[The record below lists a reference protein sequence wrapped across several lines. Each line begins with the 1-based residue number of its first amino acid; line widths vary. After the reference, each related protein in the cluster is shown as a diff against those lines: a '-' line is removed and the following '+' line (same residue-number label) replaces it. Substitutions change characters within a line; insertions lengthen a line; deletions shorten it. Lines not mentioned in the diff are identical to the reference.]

1 MVIYF
6 YICICYIGPRA
17 SIQTTI
23 THRYTAKETFEYIL
37 YSTYVLL
44 ITTPFKGK
52 TNLTQFTMKRKK
64 LTQLFGLMVLMLL
77 MPGISFA
84 QNLHVQGRV
93 LDELG
98 EGLIGAGVIIQG
110 TTQGTVTDIDGNYD
124 LPSVPQ
130 GAVLE
135 FSCVGYKTMQVQVTS
150 QILNVTLEP
159 DSRLI
164 DESVVVA
171 YGQANKVT
179 ITGAVTAVSGES
191 LMKSPV
197 ANVANALQG
206 NLPGVSAVQASG
218 MPGADEPVIRIRG
231 VGSLNSADP
240 LVLVDGVERPF
251 SQLDPNE
258 IASISVL
265 KDASA
270 TAVFGVRGANGV
282 ILVTTKRGEV
292 GKASVTASA
301 SAAMQTIAQFIDFA
315 DSYTYGQM
323 YNYTQI
329 TDMLPVNQWPGSVKI
344 GDYSPY
350 GENVRFKQDVMEHFR
365 LGDMP
370 RTFPN
375 TDWIDYIMNDAAW
388 QEQANVNVSGGT
400 EKVRYFVSAGY
411 LNQNSLFKTFSDNK
425 NETFDFQ
432 RLNYRANLDIEVSK
446 YSQLS
451 LTLGGRMQVRNTMVG
466 GEGFLFRYLQ
476 GATPYAGIG
485 VDEEGRHIIADP
497 NKVGAYDRDA
507 LSNYYNLGYENQST
521 NALNFDVQY
530 KLDLSFLTK
539 GLDFKA
545 KASYNSEYTAQKYR
559 QNGYGTG
566 LTYVATLDQD
576 GNEVLRKENV
586 TWPIP
591 YSEGKW
597 GSRNWYAEASF
608 NYARRFGKHNIGAL
622 LLYNQS
628 KTYYP
633 WDSSNSLYQSIPKG
647 YVGLV
652 GRVTYDY
659 DTKYLIDF
667 NIGYN
672 GSENFAPGKRYGTF
686 PSVSVGWIPSQ
697 EKWWAPV
704 KDVVS
709 YLKFRGSYGLVG
721 NDNTNGARFL
731 YLPGTWQFFQG
742 HMGWNPQTQG
752 ANFGTNGNWLQG
764 VRELTAG
771 NPNVTWEKATKIN
784 VGVDAG
790 FFNDKLHAYVDVF
803 WEDRKDILV
812 SNSSTLP
819 AVTSLPANYVNEGRV
834 KNHGFEVTLNWEQKI
849 GDFRYS
855 ISPNFAYAKNKVI
868 EMLEV
873 KPMYDYL
880 SRTGHPVGQRF
891 GYELF
896 EFYQPGTEERYY
908 EKYGVFM
915 PDQNI
920 DIKYGD
926 CVYVD
931 LNNDGKIDQNDQ
943 KPLGYTDNPEIT
955 YSLNFNFQ
963 YKGFDFTML
972 WIGAD
977 HVSRQL
983 NGYFRDQFGSTNTS
997 ALTQWVADNSW
1008 TEDNPDAILPRI
1020 SFTNRV
1026 HNNRDSQAWVVD
1038 SKYVR
1043 LKNVEIGYTITPKKG
1058 SFFNYVRVYA
1068 SGNNLLTFAD
1078 FKGNDPEAPGS
1089 GLDHGMRYPMTRL
1102 FNIGAQIN
1110 F

>member
-1 MVIYF
+1 
-6 YICICYIGPRA
+6 
-17 SIQTTI
+17 
-23 THRYTAKETFEYIL
+23 
-37 YSTYVLL
+37 
-44 ITTPFKGK
+44 
-52 TNLTQFTMKRKK
+52 MKRKT
-64 LTQLFGLMVLMLL
+64 LAHLFGLMAFLL
-77 MPGISFA
+77 LTSVQSFA
-84 QNLHVQGRV
+84 QNLNVSGRV
-93 LDELG
+93 LDENG
-98 EGLIGAGVIIQG
+98 EGLIGAGVVIQG
-110 TTQGTVTDIDGNYD
+110 TTKGTITDIDGNYE
-124 LPSVPQ
+124 LSVPQ
-130 GAVLE
+130 GATLE
-135 FSCVGYKTMQVQVTS
+135 FSCVGYATQSVEVTGS
-150 QILNVTLEP
+150 RLVVTLAP
-159 DSRLI
+159 DKRLI
-164 DESVVVA
+164 DESVVIA
-171 YGQANKVT
+171 YGSQNKVT

-206 NLPGVSAVQASG
+206 NLPGVSAVQPSG

-231 VGSLNSADP
+231 VGSLNSAEP

-258 IASISVL
+258 IESISVL

-292 GKASVTASA
+292 GKASVTASV
-301 SAAMQTIAQFIDFA
+301 SAAMQTISQFVEFT

-323 YNYTQI
+323 WNYTAI
-329 TDMLPVNQWPGSVKI
+329 TDALPMNQWPGTVKI
-344 GDYSPY
+344 DDYTPY
-350 GENVRFKQDVMEHFR
+350 ADNGIRFSQDVMEHFR
-365 LGDMP
+365 TGDMP
-370 RTFPN
+370 QTFPN
-375 TDWIDYIMNDAAW
+375 MDWIDYIMKDAAW

-400 EKVRYFVSAGY
+400 ERVRYFVSAGF
-411 LNQNSLFKTFSDNK
+411 LNQNSLFKTFSSNK
-425 NETFDFQ
+425 NETFDYQ
-432 RLNYRANLDIEVSK
+432 RLNYRANLDIDVSK
-446 YSQLS
+446 WSQLS
-451 LTLGGRMQVRNTMVG
+451 ITLGGRMQGRTTMGG

-476 GATPYAGIG
+476 GATPYAGAGI
-485 VDEEGRHIIADP
+485 DEQGRHIVSDP
-497 NKVGAYDRDA
+497 NIVGPFDRSA
-507 LSNYYNLGYENQST
+507 LSNYYNLGYVDEST
-521 NALNFDVQY
+521 NVLNFDIQY
-530 KLDLSFLTK
+530 KLDMSFLTK
-539 GLDFKA
+539 GLSFAA
-545 KASYNSEYTAQKYR
+545 KASYNSDYTAQKYR

-566 LTYVATLDQD
+566 VQYVATIVD
-576 GNEVLRKENV
+576 GKEVLRKEGV

-591 YSEGKW
+591 YDERKW
-597 GSRNWYAEASF
+597 GNRNWYAEANF
-608 NYARRFGKHNIGAL
+608 NYNRRFGKHNVGAL

-628 KTYYP
+628 KSYYP
-633 WDSSNSLYQSIPKG
+633 WDSDGSLYQSIPKG

-659 DTKYLIDF
+659 DTKYLLDF

-697 EKWWAPV
+697 EKWWEPV
-704 KDVVS
+704 KNVVS
-709 YLKFRGSYGLVG
+709 YLKLRASYGIVG
-721 NDNTNGARFL
+721 NDSTNGARFL
-731 YLPGTWQFFQG
+731 YLPGAWQFYQG
-742 HMGWNPQTQG
+742 SMTVNPQDRGT
-752 ANFGTNGNWLQG
+752 NFGTNGNWLQA
-764 VRELTAG
+764 VKELTAG
-771 NPNVTWEKATKIN
+771 NPNVTWETATKIN

-790 FFNDKLHAYVDVF
+790 FFKDQLHAYVDFF

-812 SNSSTLP
+812 SNASTLS
-819 AVTSLPANYVNEGRV
+819 AVTSLPSSYVNEGRV
-834 KNHGFEVTLNWEQKI
+834 KNHGFEVTLNWEQKF

-855 ISPNFAYAKNKVI
+855 ISPNFAFARNKVI

-873 KPMYDYL
+873 PPMYKYL

-891 GYELF
+891 GYDLF
-896 EFYQPGTEERYY
+896 EFYQPGTEERY
-908 EKYGVFM
+908 EAKYGVPM

-920 DIKYGD
+920 ELKYGD
-926 CVYVD
+926 AIYVD
-931 LNNDGKIDQNDQ
+931 LNGDNIIDQNDQ

-955 YSLNFNFQ
+955 YSVNFNFQ
-963 YKGFDFTML
+963 WKGLDFTML

-977 HVSRQL
+977 HVSRSL

-1026 HNNRDSQAWVVD
+1026 HNNRDSQAWVID

-1043 LKNVEIGYTITPKKG
+1043 LKNVELGYTFTPKKK
-1058 SFFNYVRVYA
+1058 SFFNYIRVYA

-1089 GLDHGMRYPMTRL
+1089 GLDYGVRYPMTRL
-1102 FNIGAQIN
+1102 FNIGAQFN

>member
-1 MVIYF
+1 
-6 YICICYIGPRA
+6 
-17 SIQTTI
+17 
-23 THRYTAKETFEYIL
+23 
-37 YSTYVLL
+37 
-44 ITTPFKGK
+44 
-52 TNLTQFTMKRKK
+52 MK
-64 LTQLFGLMVLMLL
+64 
-77 MPGISFA
+77 
-84 QNLHVQGRV
+84 
-93 LDELG
+93 
-98 EGLIGAGVIIQG
+98 
-110 TTQGTVTDIDGNYD
+110 
-124 LPSVPQ
+124 
-130 GAVLE
+130 
-135 FSCVGYKTMQVQVTS
+135 
-150 QILNVTLEP
+150 P
-159 DSRLI
+159 DTRLI

-171 YGQANKVT
+171 YGQQQKVT
-179 ITGAVTAVSGES
+179 ITGAVTAVGGET
-191 LMKSPV
+191 LMKAPV

-206 NLPGVSAVQASG
+206 NLPGVSAVQPSG

-231 VGSLNSADP
+231 IGSLNSAEP

-258 IASISVL
+258 IESISVL

-292 GKASVTASA
+292 GKASVTASV
-301 SAAMQTIAQFIDFA
+301 SAAMQTIAQFIDFT

-329 TDMLPVNQWPGSVKI
+329 TDAKSMLEWPGTVKI
-344 GDYSPY
+344 DDYTPY
-350 GENVRFKQDVMEHFR
+350 AGIVKFNQDVMEHFR

-370 RTFPN
+370 TTFPN
-375 TDWIDYIMNDAAW
+375 TDWIDYIMNDQAW

-400 EKVRYFVSAGY
+400 EKVRYFVSAGF
-411 LNQNSLFKTFSDNK
+411 LNQNSLFKTFSNNK
-425 NETFDFQ
+425 NETFDYQ
-432 RLNYRANLDIEVSK
+432 RLNYRANLDIDVSK
-446 YSQLS
+446 YSQIS
-451 LTLGGRMQVRNTMVG
+451 ITLGGRMQDRNTMGG

-485 VDEEGRHIIADP
+485 VDEQGRHIISDP
-497 NKVGAYDRDA
+497 NIVGAYDRDA
-507 LSNYYNLGYENQST
+507 LSNYYGLGYENQST
-521 NALNFDVQY
+521 NALNFDIQY
-530 KLDLSFLTK
+530 KLDMSFLTK

-566 LTYVATLDQD
+566 LTYVATIVD
-576 GNEVLRKENV
+576 GKEVLRKENV

-591 YSEGKW
+591 YSEGRW
-597 GSRNWYAEASF
+597 GNRNWYAEASL
-608 NYARRFGKHNIGAL
+608 NYARRFGKHNVGGL

-659 DTKYLIDF
+659 DTKYLLDF

-790 FFNDKLHAYVDVF
+790 FFKDQLHAYVDFF

-812 SNSSTLP
+812 SNASTLP

-834 KNHGFEVTLNWEQKI
+834 KNHGFEVTLNWEQRF

-855 ISPNFAYAKNKVI
+855 ISPNFAFARNKVI

-891 GYELF
+891 GYDLF

-908 EKYGVFM
+908 EKYGTEM
-915 PDQNI
+915 PDQKVEL
-920 DIKYGD
+920 KYGD

-931 LNNDGKIDQNDQ
+931 LNDDGYIDQNDQ

-955 YSLNFNFQ
+955 YSVNFNFQ
-963 YKGFDFTML
+963 WKGLDFSML

-983 NGYFRDQFGSTNTS
+983 DGYFRSQFGSTNTS

-1043 LKNVEIGYTITPKKG
+1043 LKNVELGYTFTPKKG
-1058 SFFNYVRVYA
+1058 SFFNYVRIYA

-1089 GLDHGMRYPMTRL
+1089 GLDYGMRYPMTRL

>member
-1 MVIYF
+1 M
-6 YICICYIGPRA
+6 
-17 SIQTTI
+17 Q
-23 THRYTAKETFEYIL
+23 K
-37 YSTYVLL
+37 
-44 ITTPFKGK
+44 
-52 TNLTQFTMKRKK
+52 KK
-64 LTQLFGLMVLMLL
+64 LTHLFGVLVLL
-77 MPGISFA
+77 LLTTGHAFA

-98 EGLIGAGVIIQG
+98 EGLIGAGVVIQG
-110 TTQGTVTDIDGNYD
+110 TTKGTITDVDGNFE

-130 GAVLE
+130 GATLE
-135 FSCVGYKTMQVQVTS
+135 ISCVGYVTQTVQATGS
-150 QILNVTLEP
+150 RLDVTLKP
-159 DSRLI
+159 DSKLI
-164 DESVVVA
+164 DESVVIA
-171 YGQANKVT
+171 YGSQNKVT
-179 ITGAVTAVSGES
+179 ITGSVAAVGGET
-191 LMKSPV
+191 LLKSPV
-197 ANVANALQG
+197 ANVANSLQG
-206 NLPGVSAVQASG
+206 NLPGVSAVQPSG

-231 VGSLNSADP
+231 VGSLNSAEP

-258 IASISVL
+258 IESISVL

-292 GKASVTASA
+292 GRASVTASV
-301 SAAMQTIAQFIDFA
+301 SAAMQSIAQFVEFA
-315 DSYTYGQM
+315 DSYQYGQM

-329 TDMLPVNQWPGSVKI
+329 TDALSVDQWPSSVYI
-344 GDYSPY
+344 EDYTPY
-350 GENVRFKQDVMEHFR
+350 QEAAKLRFSQEVMEHFR

-370 RTFPN
+370 TTFPN
-375 TDWIDYIMNDAAW
+375 TDWIDYIMKDQAW

-400 EKVRYFVSAGY
+400 DKVRYFVSAGF
-411 LNQNSLFKTFSDNK
+411 LNQNSLFKTFSNNK
-425 NETFDFQ
+425 NETFDYQ
-432 RLNYRANLDIEVSK
+432 RLNYRANLDIDITKRST
-446 YSQLS
+446 LS
-451 LTLGGRMQVRNTMVG
+451 LTLGGRMQDRNTMG
-466 GEGFLFRYLQ
+466 SGEGFLFRYLQ

-485 VDEEGRHIIADP
+485 IDEQGRHIISDS
-497 NKVGAYDRDA
+497 NIVGPFDRDA
-507 LSNYYNLGYENQST
+507 LSNYYDLGYENQST
-521 NALNFDVQY
+521 NALNFDIQY
-530 KLDLSFLTK
+530 KLDMGFLTK
-539 GLDFKA
+539 GLNFKV

-559 QNGYGTG
+559 QNGFGTG
-566 LTYVATLDQD
+566 VTYVATIVH
-576 GNEVLRKENV
+576 GHEALRKENV

-591 YSEGKW
+591 YSESKW

-608 NYARRFGKHNIGAL
+608 DYARRFGKHNVGAL

-633 WDSSNSLYQSIPKG
+633 WDSDGSIYQSLPKG

-659 DTKYLIDF
+659 DTKYLLDF

-704 KDVVS
+704 KNVIS

-742 HMGWNPQTQG
+742 KAGWNPQNQG

-771 NPNVTWEKATKIN
+771 NPDVTWEKATKIN
-784 VGVDAG
+784 IGMDAG
-790 FFNDKLHAYVDVF
+790 FFNDKLHAYVDFF

-812 SNSSTLP
+812 DNSSVLS
-819 AVTSLPANYVNEGRV
+819 AVTSLPSGYVNQGRV
-834 KNHGFEVTLNWEQKI
+834 KNHGFEVSLNWEQKI

-855 ISPNFAYAKNKVI
+855 ISPNFAFARNQII

-873 KPMYDYL
+873 PPMYDYL
-880 SRTGHPVGQRF
+880 SRTGLPVGQLF
-891 GYELF
+891 GYDLF
-896 EFYQPGTEERYY
+896 EFYEPGATEERYFA
-908 EKYGVFM
+908 KYGVEM
-915 PDQNI
+915 PDQVTA
-920 DIKYGD
+920 IKPGD

-931 LNNDGKIDQNDQ
+931 LNGDGIVDQNDQ

-955 YSLNFNFQ
+955 YSVNFNFQ
-963 YKGFDFTML
+963 WKGLDFSML
-972 WIGAD
+972 WVGAD

-1008 TEDNPDAILPRI
+1008 TVDNQDAILPRI
-1020 SFTNRV
+1020 SFDNRV
-1026 HNNRDSQAWVVD
+1026 HNNRNSQAWIID

-1043 LKNVEIGYTITPKKG
+1043 LKNVEIGYTFTPKAD
-1058 SFFNYVRVYA
+1058 SFFNYIRVYA
-1068 SGNNLLTFAD
+1068 SGNNLLTFSD
-1078 FKGNDPEAPGS
+1078 FKGNDPEAPGQ
-1089 GLDHGMRYPMTRL
+1089 GLDYGVRYPMTRL
-1102 FNIGAQIN
+1102 VNIGAQFN

>member
-1 MVIYF
+1 
-6 YICICYIGPRA
+6 
-17 SIQTTI
+17 
-23 THRYTAKETFEYIL
+23 
-37 YSTYVLL
+37 
-44 ITTPFKGK
+44 
-52 TNLTQFTMKRKK
+52 MKAKK
-64 LTQLFGLMVLMLL
+64 LTHLFGLVVLMLL
-77 MPGISFA
+77 VSGQAFA
-84 QNLHVQGRV
+84 QNIRVTGRV

-98 EGLIGAGVIIQG
+98 EGLIGAGVVIQG
-110 TTQGTVTDIDGNYD
+110 TTTGTVTDLDGNYV

-130 GAVLE
+130 GAILE
-135 FSCVGYKTMQVQVTS
+135 FSCVGYATQAVQVTGAY
-150 QILNVTLEP
+150 LDVTMKP
-159 DSRLI
+159 DTRLI

-171 YGQANKVT
+171 YGQQTKVT
-179 ITGAVTAVSGES
+179 ITGAVTAVGGDA
-191 LMKSPV
+191 LLKSPV
-197 ANVANALQG
+197 ANVANSLQG
-206 NLPGVSAVQASG
+206 NLPGVSAVQPSG

-231 VGSLNSADP
+231 VGSLNSAEP

-258 IASISVL
+258 IESISVL

-301 SAAMQTIAQFIDFA
+301 SAAMQTISQFIDFA

-323 YNYTQI
+323 WNYTAI
-329 TDMLPVNQWPGSVKI
+329 TDALPVEQWPGTVKI
-344 GDYSPY
+344 ADYTPY
-350 GENVRFKQDVMEHFR
+350 ADNGIRFSQDVMEHFR
-365 LGDMP
+365 TGDMP
-370 RTFPN
+370 TTFPN
-375 TDWIDYIMNDAAW
+375 TDWIDYIMNDKAW

-400 EKVRYFVSAGY
+400 EKVRYFVSAGI
-411 LNQNSLFKTFSDNK
+411 LNQNSLLKTFSNNK
-425 NETFDFQ
+425 NETFDYQ

-451 LTLGGRMQVRNTMVG
+451 LTLGGRMQDRNTMGG

-485 VDEEGRHIIADP
+485 VDEQGRHIVSDANI
-497 NKVGAYDRDA
+497 VGPFDRDA
-507 LSNYYNLGYENQST
+507 LSNYYDLGYENQST
-521 NALNFDVQY
+521 NALNFDIQY
-530 KLDLSFLTK
+530 KLDLGFLVK
-539 GLDFKA
+539 GLDFKV

-566 LTYVATLDQD
+566 LTYIATLVD
-576 GNEVLRKENV
+576 GKEVLRKENV

-608 NYARRFGKHNIGAL
+608 NYNRRIGKHNIGGL

-628 KTYYP
+628 KSYYP
-633 WDSSNSLYQSIPKG
+633 WDSDGSIYQSIPKG

-659 DTKYLIDF
+659 DTKYLLDL

-672 GSENFAPGKRYGTF
+672 GSENFAPGRRYGTF

-697 EKWWAPV
+697 EQWWAPM
-704 KDVVS
+704 KNAIS
-709 YLKFRGSYGLVG
+709 YLKFRASYGLVG
-721 NDNTNGARFL
+721 NDSTNGARFL
-731 YLPGTWQFFQG
+731 YLPGTWQFYNG
-742 HMGWNPQTQG
+742 SMTWNPQDRG
-752 ANFGTNGNWLQG
+752 ANFGVNGNWLPA
-764 VRELTAG
+764 VKELTAG
-771 NPNVTWEKATKIN
+771 NPNVTWETATKIN
-784 VGVDAG
+784 LGVDAG
-790 FFNDKLHAYVDVF
+790 FFKDRLHAYVDFF
-803 WEDRKDILV
+803 WEDRRDILV
-812 SNSSTLP
+812 SNASTLP

-834 KNHGFEVTLNWEQKI
+834 KNHGFEVSLNWEQKF

-855 ISPNFAYAKNKVI
+855 ISPNFAFARNKVI

-873 KPMYDYL
+873 PPMYAYL
-880 SRTGHPVGQRF
+880 SRTGLPVGQRF
-891 GYELF
+891 GYDLF
-896 EFYQPGTEERYY
+896 EFYEPGATEERYLA
-908 EKYGVFM
+908 KYGVEM
-915 PDQNI
+915 PDQVSA
-920 DIKYGD
+920 IKPGD

-931 LNNDGKIDQNDQ
+931 LNGDNIIDANDQ

-955 YSLNFNFQ
+955 YSVNFNFQ
-963 YKGFDFTML
+963 WKGLDFTML
-972 WIGAD
+972 WIGAE
-977 HVSRQL
+977 HVSRTL

-1008 TEDNPDAILPRI
+1008 TEDNTNAILPRI

-1026 HNNRDSQAWVVD
+1026 HNNRDSQAWVID
-1038 SKYVR
+1038 SRYVR
-1043 LKNVEIGYTITPKKG
+1043 LKNVEVGYTFTPKNSG
-1058 SFFNYVRVYA
+1058 SFFNYIRVYA

-1089 GLDHGMRYPMTRL
+1089 GLDYGVRYPMTRL
-1102 FNIGAQIN
+1102 FNLGAQFN

>member
-1 MVIYF
+1 MFGLV
-6 YICICYIGPRA
+6 A
-17 SIQTTI
+17 
-23 THRYTAKETFEYIL
+23 
-37 YSTYVLL
+37 VLL
-44 ITTPFKGK
+44 
-52 TNLTQFTMKRKK
+52 L
-64 LTQLFGLMVLMLL
+64 
-77 MPGISFA
+77 ISGQIFA
-84 QNLHVQGRV
+84 QNLNVHGKV
-93 LDELG
+93 LDENG
-98 EGLIGAGVIIQG
+98 EGLIGAGVVIQG
-110 TTQGTVTDIDGNYD
+110 TTQGTITDVDGSYQ
-124 LPSVPQ
+124 LSVPQ
-130 GAVLE
+130 GATLE
-135 FSCVGYKTMQVQVTS
+135 FSCVGYKAQLVQVTGPN
-150 QILNVTLEP
+150 LTVTLAP
-159 DSRLI
+159 DSKLI

-171 YGQANKVT
+171 YGSQNKVT
-179 ITGAVTAVSGES
+179 ITGAVTAVGGDA

-197 ANVANALQG
+197 PNVANALQG
-206 NLPGVSAVQASG
+206 NLPGVSAVQPSG

-231 VGSLNSADP
+231 VGSLNSAEP

-258 IASISVL
+258 IESISVL

-301 SAAMQTIAQFIDFA
+301 SAAIQSISQFVEFA

-329 TDMLPVNQWPGSVKI
+329 TDAKPMNEWPGTVNI
-344 GDYSPY
+344 ADYTPY
-350 GENVRFKQDVMEHFR
+350 GNVVKFSQDVMEHFR

-370 RTFPN
+370 TTFPN
-375 TDWIDYIMNDAAW
+375 TDWIDYIMNDHAW

-400 EKVRYFVSAGY
+400 DKVRYFVSAGF
-411 LNQNSLFKTFSDNK
+411 LNQNSLFKTFSQNK
-425 NETFDFQ
+425 NETFDYQ
-432 RLNYRANLDIEVSK
+432 RLNYRANLDIDVTK
-446 YSQLS
+446 HSQLS
-451 LTLGGRMQVRNTMVG
+451 LTLGGRMQDRNTMGG

-485 VDEEGRHIIADP
+485 VDEEGRHIISDP
-497 NKVGAYDRDA
+497 NIVGAYDRDA
-507 LSNYYNLGYENQST
+507 LSNYYDLGYENQST
-521 NALNFDVQY
+521 NALNFDIQY
-530 KLDLSFLTK
+530 KLDMSFLTK

-566 LTYVATLDQD
+566 VTYVATLVD
-576 GNEVLRKENV
+576 GKEVLRKENV

-591 YSEGKW
+591 YGEGKW

-608 NYARRFGKHNIGAL
+608 NYARRFGKHNVGAL

-659 DTKYLIDF
+659 DTKYLLDF

-672 GSENFAPGKRYGTF
+672 GSENFAPGNRYGTF

-704 KDVVS
+704 KNVIS
-709 YLKFRGSYGLVG
+709 YLKFRGSYGIVG
-721 NDNTNGARFL
+721 NDSTNGARFL

-771 NPNVTWEKATKIN
+771 NPNVTWETAAKTNI
-784 VGVDAG
+784 GVDAG
-790 FFNDKLHAYVDVF
+790 FFQDKLHAYVDFF

-834 KNHGFEVTLNWEQKI
+834 KNHGFEVTLNWEQRF

-855 ISPNFAYAKNKVI
+855 ISPNFAYAKNEII

-873 KPMYDYL
+873 KPLYDYL
-880 SRTGHPVGQRF
+880 SRTGLPVGQRF
-891 GYELF
+891 GYDLF
-896 EFYQPGTEERYY
+896 EFYEQGATEERYFA
-908 EKYGVFM
+908 KYGVEM
-915 PDQNI
+915 PNQNVQL
-920 DIKYGD
+920 KNGD
-926 CVYVD
+926 AVYVD
-931 LNNDGKIDQNDQ
+931 LNGDEIIDANDQ
-943 KPLGYTDNPEIT
+943 KPLGYTDVPEIT
-955 YSLNFNFQ
+955 YSVNFNFQ
-963 YKGFDFTML
+963 WKGLDFSML

-983 NGYFRDQFGSTNTS
+983 NGYFRSQFGSTNTS

-1008 TEDNPDAILPRI
+1008 TEDNTDAILPRI
-1020 SFTNRV
+1020 SFTNAV

-1043 LKNVEIGYTITPKKG
+1043 LKNVEIGYAFTPKKKDA
-1058 SFFNYVRVYA
+1058 FFNYVRVYA

-1089 GLDHGMRYPMTRL
+1089 GLDYGMRYPMTRL
-1102 FNIGAQIN
+1102 VN
-1110 F
+1110 FGVQVNF

>member
-1 MVIYF
+1 MERKRLTQVF
-6 YICICYIGPRA
+6 GLVA
-17 SIQTTI
+17 
-23 THRYTAKETFEYIL
+23 
-37 YSTYVLL
+37 VLL
-44 ITTPFKGK
+44 
-52 TNLTQFTMKRKK
+52 L
-64 LTQLFGLMVLMLL
+64 
-77 MPGISFA
+77 ISGQIFA
-84 QNLHVQGRV
+84 QNLNVHGKV
-93 LDELG
+93 LDENG
-98 EGLIGAGVIIQG
+98 EGLIGAGVVIQG
-110 TTQGTVTDIDGNYD
+110 TTQGTITDVDGSYQ
-124 LPSVPQ
+124 LSVPQ
-130 GAVLE
+130 GSTLE
-135 FSCVGYKTMQVQVTS
+135 FSCVGYKAQLVQVTGPN
-150 QILNVTLEP
+150 LTVTLAP
-159 DSRLI
+159 DSKLI

-171 YGQANKVT
+171 YGSQNKVT
-179 ITGAVTAVSGES
+179 ITGAVTAVGGDA

-197 ANVANALQG
+197 PNVANALQG
-206 NLPGVSAVQASG
+206 NLPGVTAVQPSG

-231 VGSLNSADP
+231 VGSLNSAEP

-258 IASISVL
+258 IESISVL

-292 GKASVTASA
+292 GKASVSA
-301 SAAMQTIAQFIDFA
+301 SFSTAAQTISQFIDFA

-323 YNYTQI
+323 WNYTAI
-329 TDMLPVNQWPGSVKI
+329 TDALDPADWPGSVNI
-344 GDYSPY
+344 ADYTPY
-350 GENVRFKQDVMEHFR
+350 AGNGIRFSQDVMEHFR
-365 LGDMP
+365 TGDMP
-370 RTFPN
+370 TTFPN
-375 TDWIDYIMNDAAW
+375 TDWIDYIMNDVAL

-400 EKVRYFVSAGY
+400 DKVRYFVSAGF
-411 LNQNSLFKTFSDNK
+411 LNQNSLLKTFSQNK

-432 RLNYRANLDIEVSK
+432 RLNYRANLDIDITKRST
-446 YSQLS
+446 LS
-451 LTLGGRMQVRNTMVG
+451 LTLGGRMQDRNTMGG

-485 VDEEGRHIIADP
+485 IDEQGRHIISDA
-497 NKVGAYDRDA
+497 NIVGPFDRDA
-507 LSNYYNLGYENQST
+507 LSNYYDLGYENQST
-521 NALNFDVQY
+521 NALNFDIQY
-530 KLDLSFLTK
+530 KLDMGFLTK
-539 GLDFKA
+539 GLDFKV

-566 LTYVATLDQD
+566 VHYVATIVD
-576 GNEVLRKENV
+576 GQEVLRKENV

-608 NYARRFGKHNIGAL
+608 NYARRFGKHNVGAL

-633 WDSSNSLYQSIPKG
+633 WDSDDSIYQSIPKG

-659 DTKYLIDF
+659 DTKYLLDF

-704 KDVVS
+704 KNVIS

-731 YLPGTWQFFQG
+731 YLPGTWQFYNG
-742 HMGWNPQTQG
+742 SMTWNPQERG
-752 ANFGTNGNWLQG
+752 ANFGVNGNWLPA
-764 VRELTAG
+764 VKELTAG

-784 VGVDAG
+784 IGMDAG
-790 FFNDKLHAYVDVF
+790 FFQDKLHAYVDFF

-812 SNSSTLP
+812 SNASTLP

-834 KNHGFEVTLNWEQKI
+834 KNHGFEVTLNWEQKV

-855 ISPNFAYAKNKVI
+855 ISPNFAFARNQII

-873 KPMYDYL
+873 PPMYDYL
-880 SRTGHPVGQRF
+880 SRTGLPVGQRF
-891 GYELF
+891 GYDLF
-896 EFYQPGTEERYY
+896 EFYEPGATEERYFA
-908 EKYGVFM
+908 KYGVEM
-915 PDQNI
+915 PDQVSA
-920 DIKYGD
+920 IKPGD

-931 LNNDGKIDQNDQ
+931 LNGDNVIDANDQ

-955 YSLNFNFQ
+955 FSVNFNFQ
-963 YKGFDFTML
+963 WKGLDFTML

-997 ALTQWVADNSW
+997 ALTQYVADNSW
-1008 TEDNPDAILPRI
+1008 TEDNTDAILPRI

-1026 HNNRDSQAWVVD
+1026 HNNRDSQAWVID
-1038 SKYVR
+1038 SRYIR
-1043 LKNVEIGYTITPKKG
+1043 LKNVEIGYAFVPKQKDA
-1058 SFFNYVRVYA
+1058 FFNYIRVYA

-1089 GLDHGMRYPMTRL
+1089 GLDYGVRYPMTRL
-1102 FNIGAQIN
+1102 FNIGVQVN

>member
-1 MVIYF
+1 MK
-6 YICICYIGPRA
+6 
-17 SIQTTI
+17 SKSL
-23 THRYTAKETFEYIL
+23 TH
-37 YSTYVLL
+37 
-44 ITTPFKGK
+44 
-52 TNLTQFTMKRKK
+52 
-64 LTQLFGLMVLMLL
+64 LFGLMALL
-77 MPGISFA
+77 LLTSVHSFA

-98 EGLIGAGVIIQG
+98 GGLIGAGVVIQG
-110 TTQGTVTDIDGNYD
+110 TTKGTITDIDGNFD

-130 GAVLE
+130 GTVLE
-135 FSCVGYKTMQVQVTS
+135 ISCVGYETLAVQVTGTR
-150 QILNVTLEP
+150 IDVTLKP
-159 DSRLI
+159 DTRLL
-164 DESVVVA
+164 DESVVIA
-171 YGQANKVT
+171 YGQQNKVT

-206 NLPGVSAVQASG
+206 NLPGVSAVQPSG

-258 IASISVL
+258 IESISVL

-292 GKASVTASA
+292 GKASVTASV
-301 SAAMQTIAQFIDFA
+301 SAAMQTIAKFVDFA

-329 TDMLPVNQWPGSVKI
+329 TDALPMDKWPGTVNVTDYKPYADLVKF
-344 GDYSPY
+344 S
-350 GENVRFKQDVMEHFR
+350 QDVMEHFR

-370 RTFPN
+370 QTFPN
-375 TDWIDYIMNDAAW
+375 MDWIDYIMNDAAW

-400 EKVRYFVSAGY
+400 ERVRYFVSAGF
-411 LNQNSLFKTFSDNK
+411 LNQNSLFKTFSSNK
-425 NETFDFQ
+425 NETFDYQ
-432 RLNYRANLDIEVSK
+432 RLNYRANLDIDVSK
-446 YSQLS
+446 YSQLNI
-451 LTLGGRMQVRNTMVG
+451 TLGGRMQDRNTMGG

-476 GATPYAGIG
+476 GATPYAGAG
-485 VDEEGRHIIADP
+485 VDSEGRHIISDP
-497 NKVGAYDRDA
+497 NIVGEFDRSA
-507 LSNYYNLGYENQST
+507 LSNYYNLGYVNEST
-521 NALNFDVQY
+521 NVLNFDIQY
-530 KLDLSFLTK
+530 KLDMSFLTK
-539 GLDFKA
+539 GLDFKV
-545 KASYNSEYTAQKYR
+545 KASYNSEYTAQKDR

-566 LTYVATLDQD
+566 VQYIATLV
-576 GNEVLRKENV
+576 GGEEVLRKESI
-586 TWPIP
+586 TWPLP
-591 YSEGKW
+591 YSESRW
-597 GSRNWYAEASF
+597 GNRNWYAEASL
-608 NYARRFGKHNIGAL
+608 NYARQFGKHNVGAL

-633 WDSSNSLYQSIPKG
+633 WDADKSLYQSIPKG

-659 DTKYLIDF
+659 DTKYLLDF

-672 GSENFAPGKRYGTF
+672 GSENFAPGKRYGLF

-697 EKWWAPV
+697 EKWWEPI
-704 KDVVS
+704 KD
-709 YLKFRGSYGLVG
+709 YFGYFKIRASYGIVG
-721 NDNTNGARFL
+721 NDNTRGARFL
-731 YLPGTWQFFQG
+731 YLPGAWQFYTG
-742 HMGWNPQTQG
+742 SMTVNPQDRGT
-752 ANFGTNGNWLQG
+752 NFGANGNWLQA
-764 VRELTAG
+764 VKELTAG
-771 NPNVTWEKATKIN
+771 NPNVTWETASKIN
-784 VGVDAG
+784 VGVDAA
-790 FFNDKLHAYVDVF
+790 FFKDQLHAYVDFF

-812 SNSSTLP
+812 SNASTLS
-819 AVTSLPANYVNEGRV
+819 AVTSLPSSYVNEGRV
-834 KNHGFEVTLNWEQKI
+834 KNHGFEVTLNWEQKF

-855 ISPNFAYAKNKVI
+855 ISPNFAFARNKVI

-880 SRTGHPVGQRF
+880 SKTGLPVDQPF
-891 GYELF
+891 GYDLF
-896 EFYQPGTEERYY
+896 EFYQPGTEDRYLA
-908 EKYGVFM
+908 KYGVEM
-915 PDQNI
+915 PDQNVSL
-920 DIKYGD
+920 KYGD
-926 CVYVD
+926 AVYVD
-931 LNNDGKIDQNDQ
+931 LNEDGIIDQNDQ

-955 YSLNFNFQ
+955 YSVNFNFQ
-963 YKGFDFTML
+963 WKGLDFTML

-977 HVSRQL
+977 HVSRRL
-983 NGYFRDQFGSTNTS
+983 DGYFRAQFGSTNTS

-1008 TEDNPDAILPRI
+1008 TEDNPNAILPRI
-1020 SFTNRV
+1020 SFDNRV
-1026 HNNRDSQAWVVD
+1026 HNNRDSQAWLVD

-1043 LKNVEIGYTITPKKG
+1043 LKNVELGYTFTPKKKDA
-1058 SFFNYVRVYA
+1058 FFNYIRVYA

-1089 GLDHGMRYPMTRL
+1089 GLDYGMRYPMTRL
-1102 FNIGAQIN
+1102 FNIGAQFN

>member
-1 MVIYF
+1 MFGLV
-6 YICICYIGPRA
+6 A
-17 SIQTTI
+17 
-23 THRYTAKETFEYIL
+23 
-37 YSTYVLL
+37 VLL
-44 ITTPFKGK
+44 
-52 TNLTQFTMKRKK
+52 L
-64 LTQLFGLMVLMLL
+64 
-77 MPGISFA
+77 ISGQIFA
-84 QNLHVQGRV
+84 QNLSVHGKV
-93 LDELG
+93 LDENG
-98 EGLIGAGVIIQG
+98 EGLIGAGVVIQG
-110 TTQGTVTDIDGNYD
+110 TTQGTITDVDGSYQ
-124 LPSVPQ
+124 LSVPQ
-130 GAVLE
+130 GATLE
-135 FSCVGYKTMQVQVTS
+135 FSCVGYKAQLVQVTGPN
-150 QILNVTLEP
+150 LTVTLAP
-159 DSRLI
+159 DSKLI

-171 YGQANKVT
+171 YGSQNKVT
-179 ITGAVTAVSGES
+179 ITGAVTAVGGDA

-197 ANVANALQG
+197 PNVANALQG
-206 NLPGVSAVQASG
+206 NLPGVSAVQPSG

-231 VGSLNSADP
+231 VGSLNSAEP

-258 IASISVL
+258 IESISVL

-301 SAAMQTIAQFIDFA
+301 SAAIQSISQFVEFA

-329 TDMLPVNQWPGSVKI
+329 TDAKPMNEWPGTVNIADYTPYANVVKF
-344 GDYSPY
+344 S
-350 GENVRFKQDVMEHFR
+350 QDVMEHFR

-370 RTFPN
+370 TTFPN
-375 TDWIDYIMNDAAW
+375 TDWIDYIMNDHAW

-400 EKVRYFVSAGY
+400 DKVRYFVSAGF
-411 LNQNSLFKTFSDNK
+411 LNQNSLFKTFSQNK
-425 NETFDFQ
+425 NETFDYQ
-432 RLNYRANLDIEVSK
+432 RLNYRANLDIDVTK
-446 YSQLS
+446 HSQLS
-451 LTLGGRMQVRNTMVG
+451 LTLGGRMQDRNTMGG

-485 VDEEGRHIIADP
+485 VDEEGRHIISDP
-497 NKVGAYDRDA
+497 NIVGAYDRDA
-507 LSNYYNLGYENQST
+507 LSNYYDLGYENQST
-521 NALNFDVQY
+521 NALNFDIQY
-530 KLDLSFLTK
+530 KLDMSFLTK

-566 LTYVATLDQD
+566 VTYVATLVD
-576 GNEVLRKENV
+576 GKEVLRKENV

-591 YSEGKW
+591 YGEGKW

-608 NYARRFGKHNIGAL
+608 NYARRFGKHNVGAL

-659 DTKYLIDF
+659 DTKYLLDF

-672 GSENFAPGKRYGTF
+672 GSENFAPGNRYGTF

-704 KDVVS
+704 KNVIS
-709 YLKFRGSYGLVG
+709 YLKFRGSYGIVG
-721 NDNTNGARFL
+721 NDSTNGARFL

-771 NPNVTWEKATKIN
+771 NPNVTWETAAKTNI
-784 VGVDAG
+784 GVDAG
-790 FFNDKLHAYVDVF
+790 FFQDKLHAYVDFF

-834 KNHGFEVTLNWEQKI
+834 KNHGFEVTLNWEQRF

-855 ISPNFAYAKNKVI
+855 ISPNFAYAKNEII

-873 KPMYDYL
+873 KPLYDYL
-880 SRTGHPVGQRF
+880 SRTGLPVGQRF
-891 GYELF
+891 GYDLF
-896 EFYQPGTEERYY
+896 EFYEQGATEERYFA
-908 EKYGVFM
+908 KYGVEM
-915 PDQNI
+915 PNQNVQL
-920 DIKYGD
+920 KNGD
-926 CVYVD
+926 AVYVD
-931 LNNDGKIDQNDQ
+931 LNGDEIIDANDQ
-943 KPLGYTDNPEIT
+943 KPLGYTDVPEIT
-955 YSLNFNFQ
+955 YSVNFNFQ
-963 YKGFDFTML
+963 WKGLDFSML

-983 NGYFRDQFGSTNTS
+983 NGYFRSQFGSTNTS

-1008 TEDNPDAILPRI
+1008 TEDNTDAILPRI
-1020 SFTNRV
+1020 SFTNAV

-1043 LKNVEIGYTITPKKG
+1043 LKNVEIGYAFTPKKKDA
-1058 SFFNYVRVYA
+1058 FFNYVRVYA

-1089 GLDHGMRYPMTRL
+1089 GLDYGMRYPMTRL
-1102 FNIGAQIN
+1102 IN
-1110 F
+1110 FGVQVNF

>member
-1 MVIYF
+1 MFGLV
-6 YICICYIGPRA
+6 A
-17 SIQTTI
+17 
-23 THRYTAKETFEYIL
+23 
-37 YSTYVLL
+37 VLL
-44 ITTPFKGK
+44 
-52 TNLTQFTMKRKK
+52 L
-64 LTQLFGLMVLMLL
+64 
-77 MPGISFA
+77 ISGQIFA
-84 QNLHVQGRV
+84 QNLNVHGKV
-93 LDELG
+93 LDENG
-98 EGLIGAGVIIQG
+98 EGLIGAGVVIQG
-110 TTQGTVTDIDGNYD
+110 TTQGTITDIDGSYQ
-124 LPSVPQ
+124 LSVPQ
-130 GAVLE
+130 GATLE
-135 FSCVGYKTMQVQVTS
+135 FSCVGYKAQLVQVTGPN
-150 QILNVTLEP
+150 LTVTLAP
-159 DSRLI
+159 DSKLI

-171 YGQANKVT
+171 YGSQNKVT
-179 ITGAVTAVSGES
+179 ITGAVTAVGGDA

-197 ANVANALQG
+197 PNVANALQG
-206 NLPGVSAVQASG
+206 NLPGVTAVQPSG

-231 VGSLNSADP
+231 VGSLNSAEP

-258 IASISVL
+258 IESISVL

-292 GKASVTASA
+292 GKASVSA
-301 SAAMQTIAQFIDFA
+301 SFSTAAQTISQFIDFA

-323 YNYTQI
+323 WNYTAI
-329 TDMLPVNQWPGSVKI
+329 TDALEPSAWPGSVNI
-344 GDYSPY
+344 ADYTPY
-350 GENVRFKQDVMEHFR
+350 EGNGIRFNQEVMEHFR
-365 LGDMP
+365 TGDMP
-370 RTFPN
+370 TTFPN
-375 TDWIDYIMNDAAW
+375 TDWIDYIMNDVAL

-400 EKVRYFVSAGY
+400 DKVRYFVSAGF
-411 LNQNSLFKTFSDNK
+411 LNQNSLLKTFSQNK

-432 RLNYRANLDIEVSK
+432 RLNYRANLDIDITKRST
-446 YSQLS
+446 LS
-451 LTLGGRMQVRNTMVG
+451 LTLGGRMQDRNTMGG

-485 VDEEGRHIIADP
+485 IDASGRHIISDS
-497 NKVGAYDRDA
+497 NIVGPFDRDA
-507 LSNYYNLGYENQST
+507 LSNYYDLGYENQST
-521 NALNFDVQY
+521 NALNFDIQY
-530 KLDLSFLTK
+530 KLDMGFLTK
-539 GLDFKA
+539 GLDFKV

-566 LTYVATLDQD
+566 VHYVATIVD
-576 GNEVLRKENV
+576 GQEVLRKENV

-608 NYARRFGKHNIGAL
+608 NYARRFGKHNVGAL

-633 WDSSNSLYQSIPKG
+633 WDSDGSIYESIPKG

-659 DTKYLIDF
+659 DTKYLLDF

-704 KDVVS
+704 KNVIS

-731 YLPGTWQFFQG
+731 YLPGTWQFYNG
-742 HMGWNPQTQG
+742 SMTWNPQERG
-752 ANFGTNGNWLQG
+752 ANFGVNGNWLPA
-764 VRELTAG
+764 VKELTAG

-784 VGVDAG
+784 IGMDAG
-790 FFNDKLHAYVDVF
+790 FFNDKLHAYVDFF

-812 SNSSTLP
+812 SNASTLP

-855 ISPNFAYAKNKVI
+855 ISPNFAFARNQII

-873 KPMYDYL
+873 PPMYDYL
-880 SRTGHPVGQRF
+880 SRTGLPVGQRF
-891 GYELF
+891 GYDLF
-896 EFYQPGTEERYY
+896 EFYEPGATEERYFA
-908 EKYGVFM
+908 KYGVEM
-915 PDQNI
+915 PDQVTA
-920 DIKYGD
+920 IKPGD

-931 LNNDGKIDQNDQ
+931 LNGDNVIDANDQ

-955 YSLNFNFQ
+955 FSVNFNFQ
-963 YKGFDFTML
+963 WKGLDFTML

-997 ALTQWVADNSW
+997 ALTQYVADNSW
-1008 TEDNPDAILPRI
+1008 TEDNTDAILPRI

-1026 HNNRDSQAWVVD
+1026 HNNRDSQAWVIN
-1038 SKYVR
+1038 SRYVR
-1043 LKNVEIGYTITPKKG
+1043 LKNVEIGYAFVPKQKDA
-1058 SFFNYVRVYA
+1058 FFNYIRVYA

-1089 GLDHGMRYPMTRL
+1089 GLDYGVRYPMTRL
-1102 FNIGAQIN
+1102 FNIGVQVN

>member
-1 MVIYF
+1 MERKRLTQVF
-6 YICICYIGPRA
+6 GLVA
-17 SIQTTI
+17 M
-23 THRYTAKETFEYIL
+23 L
-37 YSTYVLL
+37 LL
-44 ITTPFKGK
+44 ISG
-52 TNLTQFTMKRKK
+52 Q
-64 LTQLFGLMVLMLL
+64 
-77 MPGISFA
+77 IFA
-84 QNLHVQGRV
+84 QNLNVHGKV
-93 LDELG
+93 LDENG
-98 EGLIGAGVIIQG
+98 EGLIGAGVVIQG
-110 TTQGTVTDIDGNYD
+110 TTQGTITDIDGSY
-124 LPSVPQ
+124 LLSVPQ
-130 GAVLE
+130 GATLE
-135 FSCVGYKTMQVQVTS
+135 FSCVGYKAQLVQVTGPN
-150 QILNVTLEP
+150 LTVTLVP
-159 DSRLI
+159 DSKLI

-171 YGQANKVT
+171 YGQQNKVT
-179 ITGAVTAVSGES
+179 ITGAVTAVGGDA

-197 ANVANALQG
+197 PNVANALQG
-206 NLPGVSAVQASG
+206 NLPGVTAVQPSG

-231 VGSLNSADP
+231 VGSLNSAEP

-258 IASISVL
+258 IESISVL

-292 GKASVTASA
+292 GKASVSA
-301 SAAMQTIAQFIDFA
+301 SFSTAAQTISQFIDFA

-323 YNYTQI
+323 WNYTAI
-329 TDMLPVNQWPGSVKI
+329 TDALEPSAWPGSVNI
-344 GDYSPY
+344 ADYTPY
-350 GENVRFKQDVMEHFR
+350 EGNGIRFNQEVMEHFR
-365 LGDMP
+365 TGDMP
-370 RTFPN
+370 TTFPN
-375 TDWIDYIMNDAAW
+375 TDWIDYIMNDVAL

-400 EKVRYFVSAGY
+400 DKVRYFVSAGF
-411 LNQNSLFKTFSDNK
+411 LNQNSLLKTFSENK

-432 RLNYRANLDIEVSK
+432 RLNYRANLDIDITKRST
-446 YSQLS
+446 LS
-451 LTLGGRMQVRNTMVG
+451 LTLGGRMQDRNTMGG

-485 VDEEGRHIIADP
+485 IDASGRHIISDS
-497 NKVGAYDRDA
+497 NIVGPFDRDA
-507 LSNYYNLGYENQST
+507 LSNYYDLGYENQST
-521 NALNFDVQY
+521 NALNFDIQY
-530 KLDLSFLTK
+530 KLDMGFLTK
-539 GLDFKA
+539 GLDFKV

-566 LTYVATLDQD
+566 VHYVATIVD
-576 GNEVLRKENV
+576 GQEVLRKENV

-608 NYARRFGKHNIGAL
+608 NYARRFGKHNVGAL

-633 WDSSNSLYQSIPKG
+633 WDSDGSIYESIPKG

-659 DTKYLIDF
+659 DTKYLLDF

-697 EKWWAPV
+697 EEWWAPV
-704 KDVVS
+704 KNVIS

-731 YLPGTWQFFQG
+731 YLPGTWQFYNG
-742 HMGWNPQTQG
+742 SMTWNPQERG
-752 ANFGTNGNWLQG
+752 ANFGVNGNWLPA
-764 VRELTAG
+764 VKELTAG

-784 VGVDAG
+784 IGMDAG
-790 FFNDKLHAYVDVF
+790 FFNDKLHAYVDFF

-812 SNSSTLP
+812 SNASTLP

-834 KNHGFEVTLNWEQKI
+834 KNHGFEVTLNWEQKV

-855 ISPNFAYAKNKVI
+855 ISPNFAFARNKII

-873 KPMYDYL
+873 PPMYDYL
-880 SRTGHPVGQRF
+880 SRTGLPVGQRF
-891 GYELF
+891 GYDLF
-896 EFYQPGTEERYY
+896 EFYEPGATEERYFA
-908 EKYGVFM
+908 KYGVEM
-915 PDQNI
+915 PDQVTA
-920 DIKYGD
+920 IKPGD

-931 LNNDGKIDQNDQ
+931 LNGDNVIDANDQ

-955 YSLNFNFQ
+955 FSVNFNFQ
-963 YKGFDFTML
+963 WKGLDFTML

-997 ALTQWVADNSW
+997 ALTQYVADNSW
-1008 TEDNPDAILPRI
+1008 TEDNTDAILPRI

-1026 HNNRDSQAWVVD
+1026 HNNRDSQAWVVN
-1038 SKYVR
+1038 SRYVR
-1043 LKNVEIGYTITPKKG
+1043 LKNVEVGYAFVPKQKDA
-1058 SFFNYVRVYA
+1058 FFNYIRVYA

-1089 GLDHGMRYPMTRL
+1089 GLDYGVRYPMTRL
-1102 FNIGAQIN
+1102 FNIGVQVN

>member
-1 MVIYF
+1 
-6 YICICYIGPRA
+6 
-17 SIQTTI
+17 
-23 THRYTAKETFEYIL
+23 
-37 YSTYVLL
+37 
-44 ITTPFKGK
+44 
-52 TNLTQFTMKRKK
+52 
-64 LTQLFGLMVLMLL
+64 MLL
-77 MPGISFA
+77 MSGQAFA
-84 QNLHVQGRV
+84 QNLRV
-93 LDELG
+93 TGKVVDENG
-98 EGLIGAGVIIQG
+98 DGVIGAGVVLQG
-110 TTQGTVTDIDGNYD
+110 TTNGTITDVDGNYE

-130 GAVLE
+130 GATLE
-135 FSCVGYKTMQVQVTS
+135 FSCVGYKTMTVQVTGNR
-150 QILNVTLEP
+150 LDVTMAP

-171 YGQANKVT
+171 YGQQNKVT
-179 ITGAVTAVSGES
+179 ITGSVAAVGGEA
-191 LMKSPV
+191 LLKSPV

-231 VGSLNSADP
+231 VGSLNSAEP

-258 IASISVL
+258 IESISVL

-292 GKASVTASA
+292 GKASVTASV
-301 SAAMQTIAQFIDFA
+301 SAAMQTISQFIDFT

-323 YNYTQI
+323 WNYTAI
-329 TDMLPVNQWPGSVKI
+329 TDALDPSEWPGTVNI
-344 GDYSPY
+344 TDYTPY
-350 GENVRFKQDVMEHFR
+350 AGNGIRFSQDVMEHFR
-365 LGDMP
+365 TGDMP
-370 RTFPN
+370 TTFPN
-375 TDWIDYIMNDAAW
+375 TDWIDYIMNDQAW

-400 EKVRYFVSAGY
+400 EKVRYFVSAGF
-411 LNQNSLFKTFSDNK
+411 LNQNSLLKTFSQNK
-425 NETFDFQ
+425 NETFDYQ
-432 RLNYRANLDIEVSK
+432 RLNYRANLDINISK

-451 LTLGGRMQVRNTMVG
+451 LTLGGRMQDRNTMGG

-485 VDEEGRHIIADP
+485 IDEQGRHIISDS
-497 NKVGAYDRDA
+497 NIVGPFDRDA
-507 LSNYYNLGYENQST
+507 LSNYYDLGYENQST
-521 NALNFDVQY
+521 NALNFDIQY
-530 KLDLSFLTK
+530 KLDMSFLTK
-539 GLDFKA
+539 GLDFKV
-545 KASYNSEYTAQKYR
+545 KAAYNSEYTAQKYR

-566 LTYVATLDQD
+566 VHYVATIVD
-576 GNEVLRKENV
+576 GQEVLRKENV

-597 GSRNWYAEASF
+597 GNRNWYAEASF
-608 NYARRFGKHNIGAL
+608 NYARRFGKHNVGAL

-633 WDSSNSLYQSIPKG
+633 WDSDGSLYQSIPKG

-659 DTKYLIDF
+659 DTKYLLDF

-686 PSVSVGWIPSQ
+686 PSVSLGWIPSQ
-697 EKWWAPV
+697 EKWWAPI
-704 KDVVS
+704 KPVVS
-709 YLKFRGSYGLVG
+709 YLKFRASYGLVG

-731 YLPGTWQFFQG
+731 YLPGAWSFYTG
-742 HMGWNPQTQG
+742 SMTWNPQERG
-752 ANFGTNGNWLQG
+752 ANFGVNGNWLPA
-764 VRELTAG
+764 VKELTAG

-784 VGVDAG
+784 VGMDAG
-790 FFNDKLHAYVDVF
+790 FFNDKLHAYVDFF

-812 SNSSTLP
+812 SNASTLP

-855 ISPNFAYAKNKVI
+855 ISPNFAFARNQVI

-880 SRTGHPVGQRF
+880 SRTGLPVGQRF
-891 GYELF
+891 GYDLF
-896 EFYQPGTEERYY
+896 EFYEPGATEERYFA
-908 EKYGVFM
+908 KYGVEM
-915 PDQNI
+915 PDQVTA
-920 DIKYGD
+920 IKPGD

-931 LNNDGKIDQNDQ
+931 LNGDNVIDANDQ

-955 YSLNFNFQ
+955 YSVNFNFQ
-963 YKGFDFTML
+963 WKGLDFTML

-997 ALTQWVADNSW
+997 ALTQYVADNSW
-1008 TEDNPDAILPRI
+1008 TEDNTNAILPRI

-1026 HNNRDSQAWVVD
+1026 HNNRDSQAWIIN
-1038 SKYVR
+1038 SRYVR
-1043 LKNVEIGYTITPKKG
+1043 LKNVELGYTFTPKKG
-1058 SFFNYVRVYA
+1058 GFFNYIRVYA

-1089 GLDHGMRYPMTRL
+1089 GLDYGVRYPMTRL
-1102 FNIGAQIN
+1102 FNIGAQFN

>member
-1 MVIYF
+1 MFGLV
-6 YICICYIGPRA
+6 A
-17 SIQTTI
+17 
-23 THRYTAKETFEYIL
+23 
-37 YSTYVLL
+37 VLL
-44 ITTPFKGK
+44 
-52 TNLTQFTMKRKK
+52 L
-64 LTQLFGLMVLMLL
+64 
-77 MPGISFA
+77 ISGQIFA
-84 QNLHVQGRV
+84 QNLNVHGKV
-93 LDELG
+93 LDENG
-98 EGLIGAGVIIQG
+98 EGLIGAGVVIQG
-110 TTQGTVTDIDGNYD
+110 TTQGTITDVDGSYQ
-124 LPSVPQ
+124 LSVPQ
-130 GAVLE
+130 GATLE
-135 FSCVGYKTMQVQVTS
+135 FSCVGYKAQLVQVTGPN
-150 QILNVTLEP
+150 LTVTLAP
-159 DSRLI
+159 DSKLI

-171 YGQANKVT
+171 YGSQNKVT
-179 ITGAVTAVSGES
+179 ITGAVTAVGGDA

-197 ANVANALQG
+197 PNVANALQG
-206 NLPGVSAVQASG
+206 NLPGVTAVQPSG

-231 VGSLNSADP
+231 VGSLNSAEP

-258 IASISVL
+258 IESISVL

-292 GKASVTASA
+292 GKASVSA
-301 SAAMQTIAQFIDFA
+301 SFSTAAQTISQFIDFA

-323 YNYTQI
+323 WNYTAI
-329 TDMLPVNQWPGSVKI
+329 TDALDPADWPGSVNI
-344 GDYSPY
+344 ADYTPY
-350 GENVRFKQDVMEHFR
+350 AGNGIRFSQDVMEHFR
-365 LGDMP
+365 TGDMP
-370 RTFPN
+370 TTFPN
-375 TDWIDYIMNDAAW
+375 TDWIDYIMNDVAL

-400 EKVRYFVSAGY
+400 DKVRYFVSAGF
-411 LNQNSLFKTFSDNK
+411 LNQNSLLKTFSQNK

-432 RLNYRANLDIEVSK
+432 RLNYRANLDIDITKRST
-446 YSQLS
+446 LS
-451 LTLGGRMQVRNTMVG
+451 LTLGGRMQDRNTMGG

-485 VDEEGRHIIADP
+485 IDEQGRHIISDA
-497 NKVGAYDRDA
+497 NIVGPFDRDA
-507 LSNYYNLGYENQST
+507 LSNYYDLGYENQST
-521 NALNFDVQY
+521 NALNFDIQY
-530 KLDLSFLTK
+530 KLDMGFLTK
-539 GLDFKA
+539 GLDFKV

-566 LTYVATLDQD
+566 VHYVATIVD
-576 GNEVLRKENV
+576 GQEVLRKENV

-608 NYARRFGKHNIGAL
+608 NYARRFGKHNVGAL

-633 WDSSNSLYQSIPKG
+633 WDSDDSIYQSIPKG

-659 DTKYLIDF
+659 DTKYLLDF

-704 KDVVS
+704 KNVIS

-731 YLPGTWQFFQG
+731 YLPGTWQFYNG
-742 HMGWNPQTQG
+742 SMTWNPQERG
-752 ANFGTNGNWLQG
+752 ANFGVNGNWLPA
-764 VRELTAG
+764 VKELTAG

-784 VGVDAG
+784 IGMDAG
-790 FFNDKLHAYVDVF
+790 FFQDKLHAYVDFF

-812 SNSSTLP
+812 SNASTLP

-855 ISPNFAYAKNKVI
+855 ISPNFAFARNQII

-873 KPMYDYL
+873 PPMYDYL
-880 SRTGHPVGQRF
+880 SRTGLPVGQRF
-891 GYELF
+891 GYDLF
-896 EFYQPGTEERYY
+896 EFYEPGATEERYFA
-908 EKYGVFM
+908 KYGVEM
-915 PDQNI
+915 PDQVSA
-920 DIKYGD
+920 IKPGD

-931 LNNDGKIDQNDQ
+931 LNGDNVIDANDQ

-955 YSLNFNFQ
+955 FSVNFNFQ
-963 YKGFDFTML
+963 WKGLDFTML

-997 ALTQWVADNSW
+997 ALTQYVADNSW
-1008 TEDNPDAILPRI
+1008 TEDNTDAILPRI

-1026 HNNRDSQAWVVD
+1026 HNNRDSQAWVID
-1038 SKYVR
+1038 SRYIR
-1043 LKNVEIGYTITPKKG
+1043 LKNVEIGYAFVPKQKDA
-1058 SFFNYVRVYA
+1058 FFNYIRVYA

-1089 GLDHGMRYPMTRL
+1089 GLDYGVRYPMTRL
-1102 FNIGAQIN
+1102 FNIGVQVN